1 MFSRELIDLLKAKKG
16 FTKDAELIGVL
27 PAATKGIVS
36 ELKSGKRKLT
46 EEQAVF
52 IAEQC
57 DLCLDWVL
65 VHLEEEKAKT
75 EKAKWAWAQL
85 GKKLNKSVTAAVLA
99 LVVVFGG
106 LNMNQSLEPDLT

>member
-16 FTKDAELIGVL
+16 FTKDAELVGVL
-27 PAATKGIVS
+27 PGATRSVVS
-36 ELKSGKRKLT
+36 EIKSGKRKLT

-85 GKKLNKSVTAAVLA
+85 GKKLNKSVTAAILA
-99 LVVVFGG
+99 LFVVFGG
-106 LNMNQSLEPDLT
+106 FGLNQGLEPDFS